1 MEISRDNHSFI
12 EIGEKF
18 MKASVEWLKE
28 YSDIDVDSVTL
39 GDILTMTGSKV
50 ETIDQ
55 LGNDIKNVV
64 VGKILEIKKHPD
76 ADKLVVTKVDV
87 GTEKLQ
93 IVTGA
98 NNIKEGDIV
107 PIAKDGSELPNGV
120 KIKKGKLR
128 GVESCGMMCSVGEL
142 NLAIADYPDQIEHG
156 IMILDK
162 KLEKELGKDIV
173 EVLNLKEDIIDFEIT
188 SNRPDCLSIEGLGRE
203 TAASLNKPFKNPRK
217 NIDERQVETKQELE
231 GLKVD
236 IEAPDLCY
244 RYVARM
250 VKNVKIAPS
259 PEWMVRRLKACGVRS
274 INNIVDITNYVM
286 LEMGQPMHAFD
297 INSIEGKHITVRRA
311 KKGEKIITLDEQE
324 RQLGEDNLVIA
335 DEQKAVAIAGVMG
348 GLNSEIEADTKTV
361 VFESA
366 VFYGGS
372 VRKTAKKVGLRTE
385 SSSRFEK
392 GLSAENALRAANRAV
407 ELVELLGAGEAVE
420 GKIDVYPTNQKINQI
435 PFDVAKINN
444 LLGTN
449 LSKQEMIEILDP
461 LDIKVEKDRAI
472 APYFRMDLEFVADL
486 AEEIGRFYGYDK
498 LDTTLIKAD
507 TTLGIRN
514 KEQNMQKKV
523 KEVLVNSGFSEI
535 YTYGFVSEKDL
546 ELSNISEEI
555 RKYAITIQNP
565 LSDEY
570 KLMRPTTIPSMMQI
584 LATNANKKNQ
594 NVKLF
599 DLSRSYK
606 DVKQEVQKGEVPLQ
620 EEILTIGMY
629 GEDVDFY
636 TLKGIVENILEA
648 ISVNH
653 YEVEK
658 ETENAS
664 YHPGRCANVKVGMDV
679 IATLGEVHP
688 EVLDNYMITKRAYLA
703 EVNVTKLVKY
713 AKANKKY
720 TEVPKFPA
728 VERDIAVI
736 VNEEVEVG
744 QIEKIVTKKAKK
756 LLERIQLFDI
766 YRSEKLGENKKSV
779 AYSLIFR
786 DKSKTL
792 SDEEINGIMETIV
805 SELEKQLGAE
815 LRKE

>member
-1 MEISRDNHSFI
+1 
-12 EIGEKF
+12 
-18 MKASVEWLKE
+18 MKASIEWLKE
-28 YSDIDVDSVTL
+28 YSDIDIEATKL

-55 LGNDIKNVV
+55 LGNDIENVV
-64 VGKILEIKKHPD
+64 VGKILEIEKHPD

-98 NNIKEGDIV
+98 NNIKVEDMV
-107 PIAKDGSELPNGV
+107 PIAKDGAKLPNGV
-120 KIKKGKLR
+120 KIKTGMLR
-128 GVESCGMMCSVGEL
+128 GIESQGMMCSIGEL
-142 NLAIADYPDQIEHG
+142 NLTLADYPNQIEHG

-162 KLEKELGKDIV
+162 KLEKDLGKNIV

-203 TAASLNKPFKNPRK
+203 TAVSLKQPFKNPRK
-217 NIDERQVETKQELE
+217 NIDEMKVETKSELE

-259 PEWMVRRLKACGVRS
+259 PDWMVRRLKACGVRS

-311 KKGEKIITLDEQE
+311 KKDEKIITLDEQE
-324 RQLGEDNLVIA
+324 RELDENNLVIA
-335 DEQKAVAIAGVMG
+335 DEKKAVAIAGVMG
-348 GLNSEIEADTKTV
+348 GLNSEIEEDTKTV

-407 ELVELLGAGEAVE
+407 ELVALLGVGEVVE
-420 GKIDVYPTNQKINQI
+420 GKIDVYPTKQKINQI
-435 PFDVAKINN
+435 PFDVPKINS

-449 LSKQEMIEILDP
+449 LSKQEMIDILEQ
-461 LDIKVEKDRAI
+461 LEIKVENDIAI
-472 APYFRMDLEFVADL
+472 APYFRMDLEFVADI

-514 KEQNMQKKV
+514 KEQNIQKKV

-546 ELSNISEEI
+546 EKSNIKEEI
-555 RKYAITIQNP
+555 KKYAIVLQNP

-570 KLMRPTTIPSMMQI
+570 KLMRPTTIPSMMQT
-584 LATNANKKNQ
+584 LAINNNKKNKQ
-594 NVKLF
+594 VKLF

-606 DVKQEVQKGEVPLQ
+606 NEKQEVEQGEVPLQ

-636 TLKGIVENILEA
+636 SLKGILENILEA
-648 ISVNH
+648 IHINH
-653 YEVEK
+653 YDVEK
-658 ETENAS
+658 EINNAS
-664 YHPGRCANVKVGMDV
+664 YHPGRCANLKVGMDR
-679 IATLGEVHP
+679 IAT
-688 EVLDNYMITKRAYLA
+688 IR
-703 EVNVTKLVKY
+703 
-713 AKANKKY
+713 
-720 TEVPKFPA
+720 
-728 VERDIAVI
+728 
-736 VNEEVEVG
+736 
-744 QIEKIVTKKAKK
+744 
-756 LLERIQLFDI
+756 
-766 YRSEKLGENKKSV
+766 RSTSR
-779 AYSLIFR
+779 SIR
-786 DKSKTL
+786 
-792 SDEEINGIMETIV
+792 
-805 SELEKQLGAE
+805 
-815 LRKE
+815 

>member
-1 MEISRDNHSFI
+1 
-12 EIGEKF
+12 
-18 MKASVEWLKE
+18 MKASIEWLKE
-28 YSDIDVDSVTL
+28 YTDIDVDSVKL

-50 ETIDQ
+50 ETIEQ
-55 LGNDIKNVV
+55 RGNDIKNVV
-64 VGKILEIKKHPD
+64 VGKILEVKKHPD
-76 ADKLVVTKVDV
+76 ADKLVVTQVDV
-87 GTEKLQ
+87 GTEKVQ

-98 NNIKEGDIV
+98 KNIKEGDIV
-107 PIAKDGSELPNGV
+107 PIAKEAAELPGGV
-120 KIKKGKLR
+120 KIKKGSLR
-128 GVESCGMMCSVGEL
+128 GVESCGMMCSIGEL
-142 NLAIADYPDQIEHG
+142 NLTLADYPNQIEDG
-156 IMILDK
+156 IMILDNE
-162 KLEKELGKDIV
+162 LEKDIGKDIV

-188 SNRPDCLSIEGLGRE
+188 SNRPDCFSIEGLGRE
-203 TAASLNKPFKNPRK
+203 TAVSLDKPFKNPRK
-217 NIDERQVETKQELE
+217 NLDELQVETKNEIE

-244 RYVARM
+244 RYVARV
-250 VKNVKIAPS
+250 VKDVKIAPS
-259 PEWMVRRLKACGVRS
+259 PEWMVRRLKACGIRS

-286 LEMGQPMHAFD
+286 LELGQPMHAFD
-297 INSIEGKHITVRRA
+297 INSIDGKHITVRRA
-311 KKGEKIITLDEQE
+311 KKGEKITTLDEQE
-324 RQLGEDNLVIA
+324 RELDENNLVIA
-335 DEQKAVAIAGVMG
+335 DDKKAVAIAGVMG
-348 GLNSEIEADTKTV
+348 GLNSEIEEDTTTV

-407 ELVELLGAGEAVE
+407 ELVELLGAGKAID
-420 GKIDVYPTNQKINQI
+420 GKIDVYPTKQKINKI
-435 PFDVAKINN
+435 KLDVTKINN

-449 LSKQEMIEILDP
+449 LSKQEMVNILEK
-461 LDIKVEKDRAI
+461 LDIKVQDDTVI
-472 APYFRMDLEFVADL
+472 SPYFRMDLEFVADI

-498 LDTTLIKAD
+498 LDSTLIKAD

-514 KEQNMQKKV
+514 KEQNIKK
-523 KEVLVNSGFSEI
+523 KIRDVLVNNGLSEI
-535 YTYGFVSEKDL
+535 YTYGFVSQKDL
-546 ELSNISEEI
+546 EMSNIVEET

-606 DVKQEVQKGEVPLQ
+606 NQKQEVENGEVPLQ

-629 GEDVDFY
+629 GEDIDFY
-636 TLKGIVENILEA
+636 TIKGLLENVLEA
-648 ISVNH
+648 ISINH

-658 ETENAS
+658 ETKNVS
-664 YHPGRCANVKVGMDV
+664 YHPGRCANFAIGRDI

-688 EVLDNYMITKRAYLA
+688 EVLDNYMITKRAYLLEA
-703 EVNVTKLVKY
+703 NITKLVKY
-713 AKANKKY
+713 SKQNKKY
-720 TEVPKFPA
+720 VEVPKFPA

-736 VNEEVEVG
+736 VDESVEVG

-756 LLERIQLFDI
+756 LLESIQLFDI
-766 YRSEKLGENKKSV
+766 YRNEKLGENKKSV

-792 SDEEINGIMETIV
+792 SDEEINKIMEEII
-805 SELEKQLGAE
+805 SELEKQLGAT
-815 LRKE
+815 LRK